1 MAFSTNSGGGPMADI
16 NVTPL
21 VDVMLVLLIIF
32 MVTAPILSYP
42 IDIDLPQ
49 KVLNPPP
56 QTKEPPPPIRL
67 RIDAAGTIYWNDS
80 PTPISALKSMMETE
94 VERDPTNQPT
104 LEIDT
109 NGDADYGVLAK
120 VLATARNAQM
130 QKIGFVKRQ

>member
-1 MAFSTNSGGGPMADI
+1 MAFASSSGSGPMADM

-49 KVLNPPP
+49 PTVKPPENPRDPP
-56 QTKEPPPPIRL
+56 DPIKL
-67 RIDAAGTIYWNDS
+67 RIDSAGTVYWNDS
-80 PTPISALKSMMETE
+80 PVPVPALRSMMSSE

-104 LEIDT
+104 LEIDM
-109 NGDADYGVLAK
+109 NEDARYEILARVLASAK
-120 VLATARNAQM
+120 DSDM
-130 QKIGFVKRQ
+130 KKIGFVKK

>member
-1 MAFSTNSGGGPMADI
+1 MAFASNSGGGPMADI

-49 KVLNPPP
+49 RTSNPPENP
-56 QTKEPPPPIRL
+56 KEPPPPIKL
-67 RIDAAGTIYWNDS
+67 RIDQAGTVYWSNS
-80 PTPISALKSMMETE
+80 PTPVSALMSMMKAE

-104 LEIDT
+104 LEIDVNEEAQYET
-109 NGDADYGVLAK
+109 LAK
-120 VLATARNAQM
+120 VLAQAKDSDM
-130 QKIGFVKRQ
+130 KKIGFVKKP